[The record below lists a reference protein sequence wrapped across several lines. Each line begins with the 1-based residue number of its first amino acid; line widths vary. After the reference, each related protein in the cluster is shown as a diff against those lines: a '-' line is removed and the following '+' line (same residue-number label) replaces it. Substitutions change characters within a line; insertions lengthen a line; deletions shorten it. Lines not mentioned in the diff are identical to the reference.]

1 MTDYLRI
8 QNATKLGYLDGY
20 PGDGVVLNLLGRAR
34 GRVQS
39 ARSPTLRTVEGGG
52 TGVVTMT
59 DDNNL
64 TIRKL
69 TPRECLRLQGYND
82 DEIDRLA
89 NAVDDKGRPLFPKT
103 RLYFFA
109 GNSVVVDVFA
119 ALLGE
124 IVADMATPSTENRN
138 SLDYWMG
145 VSQ

>member
-1 MTDYLRI
+1 MSDYLRI

-59 DDNNL
+59 ENNEL

-89 NAVDDKGRPLFPKT
+89 DAKDSNGKPLFPKT
-103 RLYFFA
+103 KLYFFA

-119 ALLGE
+119 AILGE
-124 IVADMATPSTENRN
+124 IIKDMSKPSTENRN

-145 VSQ
+145 VRP